1 MKNGFPAV
9 SAIRCIMTK
18 LFGSIVM
25 GPFAMFIALP
35 PAYMVLMTVIVWFI
49 SSIPVYLAAKMVAE
63 GRASVGKAM
72 IATLVGPIV
81 FGLTLALSNSLFG
94 LLFESFTPVIAFL
107 AAFLMWIATYKV
119 VFDVGWLG
127 GFAIALLS
135 AALFIVLMLLLT
147 LLAHMTV
154 IAV

>member
-1 MKNGFPAV
+1 MMG
-9 SAIRCIMTK
+9 
-18 LFGSIVM
+18 LFGSTVM

-35 PAYMVLMTVIVWFI
+35 PAYMVLMAVIVWFI
-49 SSIPVYLAAKMVAE
+49 SSIPVYLAAKMVA
-63 GRASVGKAM
+63 GSRASIGKAM

-94 LLFESFTPVIAFL
+94 LLFGFFTPVIAL
-107 AAFLMWIATYKV
+107 IAAFLMWVATYKV

-135 AALFIVLMLLLT
+135 AALFIVLMTLLT
-147 LLAHMTV
+147 LLAHMTF

>member
-1 MKNGFPAV
+1 MMG
-9 SAIRCIMTK
+9 

-72 IATLVGPIV
+72 IATLVGPMV

-94 LLFESFTPVIAFL
+94 LLFGFFTPVIA
-107 AAFLMWIATYKV
+107 AFLMWVATYKV

-147 LLAHMTV
+147 LLVHMTV